1 MYILKNYFFSNI
13 VFKIKKEISPEI
25 VNNAPLRT
33 PEFFSNIEAL
43 WSWWGD
49 IWSANQGTVP
59 KSSHMVEILLSGTY
73 WKVVRSLEVTDT
85 DCDKPHIGTPAP
97 GGNTE
102 WNEECRINGEKCHL
116 PISLLT
122 TYFTLDCSSQY
133 YLGKENRHMWDVMLH
148 FIFKFL
154 RHSLYI

>member
-1 MYILKNYFFSNI
+1 MLILEHLSSSK
-13 VFKIKKEISPEI
+13 
-25 VNNAPLRT
+25 
-33 PEFFSNIEAL
+33 IEAL

-73 WKVVRSLEVTDT
+73 WKVVHSLEVTDT
-85 DCDKPHIGTPAP
+85 DCDKPHIGTQAL
-97 GGNTE
+97 GVNTE
-102 WNEECRINGEKCHL
+102 WNQECRINGEKCHL

-133 YLGKENRHMWDVMLH
+133 YLGKENSHSWDFMLH

-154 RHSLYI
+154 RYSFYI